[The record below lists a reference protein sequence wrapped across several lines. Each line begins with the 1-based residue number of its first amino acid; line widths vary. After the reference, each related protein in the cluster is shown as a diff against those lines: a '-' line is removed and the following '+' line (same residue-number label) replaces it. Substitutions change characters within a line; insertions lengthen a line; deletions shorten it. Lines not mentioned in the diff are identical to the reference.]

1 MLKERM
7 TSMTKTEGRLLIAL
21 VAVLIQVM
29 LAGTG
34 VAEVVDRIVA
44 EVNNEIITMS
54 ELQNM
59 VKTIEAQSGVK
70 PKGPDEKKMLTDMLN
85 ALIDRKLAKAE
96 AKRRGIVITD
106 KEVDEAMARF
116 KQRSNIPDDETFA
129 KGLAQAGLS
138 LKEFKQQIAD
148 QMTQERLLVM
158 VVGAKVS
165 ISDAEVRRL
174 YDQKFK
180 KGGNQV
186 HIVTLRMPYPLSA
199 TQQQKE
205 ATKEQ
210 AGTII
215 NAVKRGE
222 SFTEAAAAFSLKPAD
237 VGFVSHSDL
246 DPRLAEFLDQLKP
259 KEVGPVLTPE
269 GIQLFQVLGRRGGEE
284 RPFEEVAPE
293 IRRILQQQEMEKY
306 FSEWVKTL
314 REKARP

>member
-1 MLKERM
+1 MK
-7 TSMTKTEGRLLIAL
+7 SMTKTEGRLLIAL
-21 VAVLIQVM
+21 VAVLIQLT

-44 EVNNEIITMS
+44 EVNNDIITMS

-70 PKGPDEKKMLTDMLN
+70 PKGQDEKKMLGEMLN
-85 ALIDRKLAKAE
+85 ALVDRKLAKAE
-96 AKRRGIVITD
+96 AKRRGIVVAD

-116 KQRSNIPDDETFA
+116 KQRNNIPDDETFA
-129 KGLAQAGLS
+129 KGLSQAGLS

-148 QMTQERLLVM
+148 QMTQERLLVV

-174 YDQKFK
+174 YDQRFK
-180 KGGNQV
+180 KGGTQV
-186 HIVTLRMPYPLSA
+186 HIVTLRLPFPPGA
-199 TQQQKE
+199 TQAQKDE
-205 ATKEQ
+205 TKQKAE
-210 AGTII
+210 TILS
-215 NAVKRGE
+215 AVKRGE
-222 SFTEAAAAFSLKPAD
+222 SFTEAAAALSLKPSD
-237 VGFVSHSDL
+237 VGFVPHSDL

-259 KEVGPVLTPE
+259 KEVGPVITPE
-269 GIQLFQVLGRRGGEE
+269 GLQLFQVLGRRSGEE

-314 REKARP
+314 REKAHVKIML

>member
-1 MLKERM
+1 
-7 TSMTKTEGRLLIAL
+7 MTKTEWRLLIAFA
-21 VAVLIQVM
+21 AVLIQLT

-44 EVNNEIITMS
+44 VVNNDIITMS

-59 VKTIEAQSGVK
+59 AKTVEAQSGVK
-70 PKGPDEKKMLTDMLN
+70 PTGQDEKKMQREMLE

-96 AKRRGIVITD
+96 ARRRGIVVAD
-106 KEVDEAMARF
+106 KEAEEALARF
-116 KQRSNIPDDETFA
+116 KQRNNIPDDEAFA

-138 LKEFKQQIAD
+138 LKEFKQQLAD
-148 QMTQERLLVM
+148 QMIQERLLVV

-174 YDQKFK
+174 YDQRFK
-180 KGGNQV
+180 KGGAQV
-186 HIVTLRMPYPLSA
+186 QLVTVRMPYPMGA
-199 TQQQKE
+199 TQEQKE
-205 ATKEQ
+205 ATKEK
-210 AGTII
+210 AETIL

-222 SFTEAAAAFSLKPAD
+222 SFAEAAGKQSLTLSD
-237 VGFVSHSDL
+237 VGFVSQNDL

-259 KEVGPVLTPE
+259 KEVGPVATQE
-269 GIQLFQVLGRRGGEE
+269 GIQLIQVKGRRSGEA

-306 FSEWVKTL
+306 FTEWARTL
-314 REKARP
+314 REKAHIKIML

>member
-1 MLKERM
+1 
-7 TSMTKTEGRLLIAL
+7 MTKTEGRLLIAFA
-21 VAVLIQVM
+21 AVLIHLT

-44 EVNNEIITMS
+44 VVNNDIITLS

-59 VKTIEAQSGVK
+59 SKSIEAQSGVK
-70 PKGPDEKKMLTDMLN
+70 PTGQDEKKIQREMLE

-96 AKRRGIVITD
+96 AQRRGIVLAD

-116 KQRSNIPDDETFA
+116 KQRNNIPDDATFI
-129 KGLAQAGLS
+129 KGLSQAGLS
-138 LKEFKQQIAD
+138 LKEFRQQIAD
-148 QMTQERLLVM
+148 QMIQERLLVV

-180 KGGNQV
+180 KGGDQV
-186 HIVTLRMPYPLSA
+186 HLVTLRMPYPVGA
-199 TQQQKE
+199 THEQKE
-205 ATKEQ
+205 ATKEK
-210 AGTII
+210 AEAILH
-215 NAVKRGE
+215 AVKRGE
-222 SFTEAAAAFSLKPAD
+222 SFAEAAGKQSLTLSD
-237 VGFVSHSDL
+237 VGFVSHNDL

-259 KEVGPVLTPE
+259 KEVAPVATQE
-269 GIQLFQVLGRRGGEE
+269 GIQLIQVKGRRGGEA

-306 FSEWVKTL
+306 FTEWARTL
-314 REKARP
+314 REKAHIKIML